1 MMPAIDLSTIDLK
14 TIKPSDI
21 DWRRFVLDTG
31 HPMRRVFIWS
41 VAVNMGVGQSG
52 EKLEKAAKVM
62 AELTGR
68 TPSYRPAHKSIKDFG
83 IRRGEP
89 IGLLVTLRRSEAVW
103 FLLRALAAVDFT
115 LREESFNAGNVS
127 FGVRE
132 HILVPGARYD
142 PALGIFGFDV
152 AVTLARPGYRVQYR
166 RRARSNIG
174 KVHRVTREETIRF
187 FQDIIGVKILKR

>member
-1 MMPAIDLSTIDLK
+1 MPVIDLSTIDLK
-14 TIKPSDI
+14 SIKPNDL
-21 DWRRFVLDTG
+21 DWRKFVLTTD
-31 HPMRRVFIWS
+31 HPMRRIFIWS

-52 EKLEKAAKVM
+52 EKLERAAKVM
-62 AELTGR
+62 AELTGH
-68 TPSYRPAHKSIKDFG
+68 TPSYRPAHKTIKDFG

-89 IGLLVTLRRSEAVW
+89 IGLLVTLRKNEAVW

-132 HILVPGARYD
+132 HILVPGAVYN

-166 RRARSNIG
+166 RRARSSIG
-174 KVHRVTREETIRF
+174 KSHRITREETIKF
-187 FQDIIGVKILKR
+187 FQEVLGVKVIKR

>member
-1 MMPAIDLSTIDLK
+1 MPVIDLSTIDLK
-14 TIKPSDI
+14 SIKPNDL
-21 DWRRFVLDTG
+21 DWRKFVLTTD
-31 HPMRRVFIWS
+31 HPMRRIFIWS

-52 EKLEKAAKVM
+52 EKLERAAKVM
-62 AELTGR
+62 AELTGH
-68 TPSYRPAHKSIKDFG
+68 TPSYRPAHKTIKDFG
-83 IRRGEP
+83 IRKGEP
-89 IGLLVTLRRSEAVW
+89 IGLLVTLRKNEAVW

-132 HILVPGARYD
+132 HILVPGAVYN

-166 RRARSNIG
+166 RRARSDIG
-174 KVHRVTREETIRF
+174 KSHRITREETIKF
-187 FQDIIGVKILKR
+187 FQEVLGVKVIKH

>member
-1 MMPAIDLSTIDLK
+1 MPAIDLSTVDLR
-14 TIKPSDI
+14 TIKPSDL
-21 DWRRFVLDTG
+21 DWRKFTLDAG

-41 VAVNMGVGQSG
+41 VAVNMGIGQSG
-52 EKLEKAAKVM
+52 ERLEKAAKVM

-68 TPSYRPAHKSIKDFG
+68 TPSYRLAHKSIKDFG

-89 IGLLVTLRRSEAVW
+89 IGLLVTLRKNEAVW

-115 LREESFNAGNVS
+115 LKEESFNAGNVS
-127 FGVRE
+127 FGIRE
-132 HILVPGARYD
+132 HILVPGSRYE

-166 RRARSNIG
+166 RRARADVG
-174 KVHRVTREETIRF
+174 KAHRVTREETIRF
-187 FQDIIGVKILKR
+187 FQDVIGVRILKR

>member
-1 MMPAIDLSTIDLK
+1 MPVIDLSTVDLK
-14 TIKPSDI
+14 TLKPSDL
-21 DWRRFVLDTG
+21 DWRKFVLDVG
-31 HPMRRVFIWS
+31 HPMRRVYIWS
-41 VAVNMGVGQSG
+41 VSVNMGVGQSG
-52 EKLEKAAKVM
+52 EKLERAAKVLS
-62 AELTGR
+62 ELTNHK
-68 TPSYRPAHKSIKDFG
+68 PSYRPAHKSIKDFG

-89 IGLLVTLRRSEAVW
+89 IGLLVTLRKNDAVW

-115 LREESFNAGNVS
+115 LRERSFNAGNVS

-166 RRARSNIG
+166 RRARSSIG
-174 KVHRVTREETIRF
+174 KDHRVTREETIRF
-187 FQDIIGVKILKR
+187 FQEILGVKVVKG